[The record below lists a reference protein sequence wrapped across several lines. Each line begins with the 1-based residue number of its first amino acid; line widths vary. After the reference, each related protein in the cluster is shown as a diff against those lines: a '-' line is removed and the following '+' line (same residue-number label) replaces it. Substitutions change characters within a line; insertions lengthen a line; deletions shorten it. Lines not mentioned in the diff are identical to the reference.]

1 MQMMYDT
8 LILGAGMSGLAAGV
22 RVAMFGQRVC
32 IVERHTTIGGLNS
45 YYRLRGRTFDVG
57 LHALTNYAPRGSRR
71 SPLAKVLRHL
81 RLSYDELE
89 LAPQR
94 GSAICFPGVTLRFN
108 NHLDLLREEIRREF
122 PAAIDRFDRLVATLP
137 GYGDLSR
144 PGTQVPTR
152 QILDQALASPRLADM
167 LLCPVL
173 FYGGS
178 REEDIDFG
186 QFAVLFR
193 AIFLEGLGRPRA
205 GVRRILKL
213 LVRQYKR
220 FGGELRLRSAA
231 VRIVIQGRRA
241 VGVTLADGTE
251 LTARRILSSI
261 GWRETLRLCGRQDP
275 GLPPPGRLSLVETI
289 SVLDQPPG
297 GFGLEQSTVFYCD
310 QDRFRYVR
318 PAEPVNVHSGVICAP
333 DNFAY
338 GQPADQALVR
348 VSCLANYERWAAMP
362 PEEYRQA
369 KRTWYAA
376 MAAAACRFVPD
387 FRPHVIDADMFTP
400 PTIYRYTGHE
410 EGAIYG
416 SPRKRY
422 DGRTGVQNLY
432 LCGTDQGLVGVVGAL
447 TSGIAM
453 ANRHVLWPGMIEELG

>member
-1 MQMMYDT
+1 MYDS

-22 RVAMFGQRVC
+22 RAAMFGQRVC
-32 IVERHTTIGGLNS
+32 IIERHTTIGGLNS

-57 LHALTNYAPRGSRR
+57 LHALTNYAPPGWRRG
-71 SPLAKVLRHL
+71 PLAKVLRHL
-81 RLSYDELE
+81 RLPYEELE
-89 LAPQR
+89 LAPQQ

-122 PAAIDRFDRLVATLP
+122 PSAIEGFDRLVATLP
-137 GYGDLSR
+137 GYGDLGRS
-144 PGTQVPTR
+144 GTQWSAR
-152 QILDQALASPRLADM
+152 QVLQQTLGNPRLCDM

-178 REEDIDFG
+178 REEDIEFG

-193 AIFLEGLGRPRA
+193 AIFLEGLARPRA

-220 FGGELRLRSAA
+220 FGGELRLGAGAA
-231 VRIVIQGRRA
+231 RIVIQGRRA
-241 VGVTLADGTE
+241 LGVVLADGTE
-251 LTARRILSSI
+251 LAARKILSSI
-261 GWRETLRLCGRQDP
+261 GWRETLRLCGRDDP
-275 GLPPPGRLSLVETI
+275 DLPPPGRLSLVESI
-289 SVLDQPPG
+289 SVLDRPPAA
-297 GFGLEQSTVFYCD
+297 FGLHETTVFYCD
-310 QDRFRYVR
+310 RERFHYAR
-318 PAEPVNVHSGVICAP
+318 PAEPVDVHSGVICAP

-338 GQPADQALVR
+338 AQPAGQCLVR
-348 VSCLANYERWAAMP
+348 VSCLANYERWAAMS

-369 KRTWYAA
+369 KSSWYAA

-387 FRPHVIDADMFTP
+387 FRPYVIDVDTFTP
-400 PTIYRYTGHE
+400 RTIYRYTGHD

-416 SPRKRY
+416 SPGKRY
-422 DGRTGVQNLY
+422 DGRTELENLY

-447 TSGIAM
+447 MSGIAM
-453 ANRHVLWPGMIEELG
+453 ANRYVLWPGLIEEPG

>member
-1 MQMMYDT
+1 MTYDT

-22 RVAMFGQRVC
+22 RAAMFGQRVC

-57 LHALTNYAPRGSRR
+57 LHALTNYAPKGSRR
-71 SPLAKVLRHL
+71 SALAKVLRHL

-94 GSAICFPGVTLRFN
+94 QSAICFPGVRLRFGN
-108 NHLDLLREEIRREF
+108 QWDLLREEIRREF
-122 PAAIDRFDRLVATLP
+122 PRSIDRFDRLVAELP
-137 GYGDLSR
+137 GYGDLGR
-144 PGTQVPTR
+144 PEVR
-152 QILDQALASPRLADM
+152 QPARRALDQALADPTLADM

-178 REEDIDFG
+178 REEDIEFG

-220 FGGELRLRSAA
+220 FGGELRLRAA
-231 VRIVIQGRRA
+231 AARILLHGRRA
-241 VGVTLADGTE
+241 VGVVLADGTE
-251 LTARRILSSI
+251 LTARKILSSI
-261 GWRETLRLCGRQDP
+261 GWRETLRLCGCGEP
-275 GLPPPGRLSLVETI
+275 ELPPAGRLSLVEAV
-289 SVLDQPPG
+289 SVLDRPPG
-297 GFGLEQSTVFYCD
+297 DFGLDLSTVFFSD
-310 QDRFRYVR
+310 QERFRYAR
-318 PAEPVNVHSGVICAP
+318 PAEPVDVHSGVICAP
-333 DNFAY
+333 DNFEYAK
-338 GQPADQALVR
+338 PAEQCLVR
-348 VSCLANYERWAAMP
+348 VSCLANYARWSAMP
-362 PEEYRQA
+362 AEEYRQA
-369 KRTWYAA
+369 KHSWYAA
-376 MAAAACRFVPD
+376 MTAAACRFVPD
-387 FRPHVIDADMFTP
+387 FRPYVIDADVFTP
-400 PTIYRYTGHE
+400 ATLYRYTGHE

-416 SPRKRY
+416 SPRKCY
-422 DGRTGVQNLY
+422 DGRTGLQNLY

-453 ANRHVLWPGMIEELG
+453 ANRHVLWPGMSVEPG

>member
-1 MQMMYDT
+1 MTYDA

-32 IVERHTTIGGLNS
+32 LVERHTTIGGLNS

-57 LHALTNYAPRGSRR
+57 LHALTNYAPKGTRR
-71 SPLAKVLRHL
+71 SALVRVLRHL
-81 RLSYDELE
+81 RLSYEELA

-94 GSAICFPGVTLRFN
+94 GSAICFPGVTLRFS

-122 PAAIDRFDRLVATLP
+122 PRAIDRFDRLVATLP
-137 GYGDLSR
+137 GYQELGR
-144 PGTQVPTR
+144 PGTR
-152 QILDQALASPRLADM
+152 GLARPVLEDTLGEPRLADM

-178 REEDIDFG
+178 REEDIEWG

-193 AIFLEGLGRPRA
+193 AIFLEGLARPQA

-220 FGGELRLRSAA
+220 FGGELRLRAA
-231 VRIVIQGRRA
+231 AARIVVQGQRA
-241 VGVTLADGTE
+241 LGVVLADGTE
-251 LTARRILSSI
+251 LRARRILSSI
-261 GWRETLRLCGRQDP
+261 GWRETLRVCGRE
-275 GLPPPGRLSLVETI
+275 GMELPPPGRLSLVECI
-289 SVLDQPPG
+289 AVLDRPAG
-297 GFGLEQSTVFYCD
+297 GFGLNESTVFYCD
-310 QDRFRYVR
+310 RERFRYVR
-318 PAEPVNVHSGVICAP
+318 PAEPVDVHSGVVCAP
-333 DNFAY
+333 DNFEYAEPEE
-338 GQPADQALVR
+338 QHLVR
-348 VSCLANYERWAAMP
+348 ISGLANYERWAAMA

-369 KRTWYAA
+369 KQGWYAA

-387 FRPHVIDADMFTP
+387 FRPYVIDADVFTP
-400 PTIYRYTGHE
+400 TTIYRYTGHE
-410 EGAIYG
+410 AGAIYG

-422 DGRTGVQNLY
+422 DGRTGVQNLF

-453 ANRHVLWPGMIEELG
+453 ANRHVLWPGMIEEPG

>member
-1 MQMMYDT
+1 MYDS

-22 RVAMFGQRVC
+22 RAAMFGQRVC
-32 IVERHTTIGGLNS
+32 IIERHTTIGGLNS

-57 LHALTNYAPRGSRR
+57 LHALTNYAPPGWRRG
-71 SPLAKVLRHL
+71 PLAKVLRHL
-81 RLSYDELE
+81 RLPYEELE
-89 LAPQR
+89 LAPQQ

-122 PAAIDRFDRLVATLP
+122 PSAIEGFDRLVATLP
-137 GYGDLSR
+137 GYGDLGRS
-144 PGTQVPTR
+144 GTQRSAWQVLQQT
-152 QILDQALASPRLADM
+152 LGNPRLCDM

-178 REEDIDFG
+178 REEDIEFG

-193 AIFLEGLGRPRA
+193 AIFLEGLARPRA

-220 FGGELRLRSAA
+220 FGGELRLGAGAA
-231 VRIVIQGRRA
+231 RIVIQGRRA
-241 VGVTLADGTE
+241 LGVVLADGTE
-251 LTARRILSSI
+251 LAARKILSSI
-261 GWRETLRLCGRQDP
+261 GWRETLRLCGRDDP
-275 GLPPPGRLSLVETI
+275 DLPPPGRLSLVESI
-289 SVLDQPPG
+289 SVLDRPPAA
-297 GFGLEQSTVFYCD
+297 FGLHETTVFYCD
-310 QDRFRYVR
+310 RERFHYAR
-318 PAEPVNVHSGVICAP
+318 PAEPVDVHSGVICAP

-338 GQPADQALVR
+338 AQPAGQCLVR
-348 VSCLANYERWAAMP
+348 VSCLANYERWAAMS

-369 KRTWYAA
+369 KSSWYAA

-387 FRPHVIDADMFTP
+387 FRPYVIDVDTFTP
-400 PTIYRYTGHE
+400 RTIYRYTGHD

-416 SPRKRY
+416 SPGKRY
-422 DGRTGVQNLY
+422 DGRTELENLY

-447 TSGIAM
+447 MSGIAM
-453 ANRHVLWPGMIEELG
+453 ANRYVLWPGLIEEPG